1 MKRNQGF
8 TLIEL
13 IIVIVILGILAVTAA
28 PRFFNFAGDARVSVV
43 NGLKGAVQGGA
54 QTVYAKAAIEGRLGD
69 SDTTSA
75 ASGAVEVVYG
85 YPAATANGIIKAV
98 TLDASELVATAATTD
113 WVYFADGADDIYI
126 AQSSVVGASDET
138 DETGIIDTECY
149 LQYTNTDDANTPPA
163 ITVVTTG
170 CAN

>member
-54 QTVYAKAAIEGRLGD
+54 QTVYAKAAIEGKLGGTA
-69 SDTTSA
+69 SDLDAGDIEVIFGYPSATADGIVAA
-75 ASGAVEVVYG
+75 AS
-85 YPAATANGIIKAV
+85 
-98 TLDASELVATAATTD
+98 LDASVIVANATPETD
-113 WVYFADGADDIYI
+113 WAYVIDGTTIYI
-126 AQSSVVGASDET
+126 AQSSVVGEP
-138 DETGIIDTECY
+138 TGATSAAITGKECY
-149 LQYTNTDDANTPPA
+149 LQYTNAEDANTPPV
-163 ITVVTTG
+163 ISLDTDG

>member
-69 SDTTSA
+69 TASNLTS
-75 ASGAVEVVYG
+75 GGIEVIYG
-85 YPAATANGIIKAV
+85 YPSATAAGVVAAAS
-98 TLDASELVATAATTD
+98 LDASLMGAAAATTD
-113 WVYFADGADDIYI
+113 WVFFIDGGDIYI
-126 AQSSVVGASDET
+126 AQSSVVGIPSAA
-138 DETGIIDTECY
+138 DETGITSKGCY
-149 LQYTNTDDANTPPA
+149 LQYTNATSADDPPVILLDTD
-163 ITVVTTG
+163 G

>member
-54 QTVYAKAAIEGRLGD
+54 QTIYAKAAIEGRLGD
-69 SDTTSA
+69 SDTTSENA
-75 ASGAVEVVYG
+75 GEIDVVYG
-85 YPAATANGIIKAV
+85 YPAATANGILKAV
-98 TLDASELVATAATTD
+98 TLDAEALSANAQAKD
-113 WVYFADGADDIYI
+113 WVFFLGTGTIHI
-126 AQSSVVGASDET
+126 AQGSFITGSATPALT
-138 DETGIIDTECY
+138 DITGKSCF
-149 LQYTNTDDANTPPA
+149 LQYTNATNANTPPV
-163 ITVVTTG
+163 INVVTSG
-170 CAN
+170 CDN

>member
-43 NGLKGAVQGGA
+43 NGLKGAIQGGA
-54 QTVYAKAAIEGRLGD
+54 QTIYAKAAIEGRLGD

-75 ASGAVEVVYG
+75 NAGAVEVVYG
-85 YPAATANGIIKAV
+85 YPAATANGILKAV
-98 TLDASELVATAATTD
+98 TLDASLIVANNAPATD
-113 WVYFADGADDIYI
+113 WVYFADGGDIYI
-126 AQSSVVGASDET
+126 AQSSVIGTPTAATEAGI
-138 DETGIIDTECY
+138 TGKGCY
-149 LQYTNTDDANTPPA
+149 VQYTNTDNANTPPA
-163 ITVVTTG
+163 ITVFTTG

>member
-43 NGLKGAVQGGA
+43 NGLKGAIQGGA
-54 QTVYAKAAIEGRLGD
+54 QTVYAKAAIEGRLGA
-69 SDTTSA
+69 SDTTEA
-75 ASGAVEVVYG
+75 GAVDVIHG

-98 TLDASELVATAATTD
+98 TLDASALVATAATTD

-126 AQSSVVGASDET
+126 AQSSVIGTPTAVTAVGI
-138 DETGIIDTECY
+138 TGKGCY
-149 LQYTNTDDANTPPA
+149 VQYTNTDDANTPPA
-163 ITVVTTG
+163 IAVFTSG
-170 CAN
+170 CDD